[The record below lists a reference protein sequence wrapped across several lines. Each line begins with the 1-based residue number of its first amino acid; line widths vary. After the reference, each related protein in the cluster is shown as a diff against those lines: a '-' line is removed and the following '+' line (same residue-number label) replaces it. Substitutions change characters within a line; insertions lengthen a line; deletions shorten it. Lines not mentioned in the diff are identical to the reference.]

1 LAETAPMTDTAD
13 SASLH
18 PNFGSGQPSHDVVA
32 RLAGAPGIQRV
43 PSPKLTLFLRRNFLT
58 AETCQAVR
66 DRIDAIRRPSTLSD
80 HNGDPTFRT
89 SETCDLDSSD
99 PVVAAVEN
107 AILDLTGLDGTY
119 GEPMQGQRYAVGQE
133 FKQHTDYFE
142 PAGVDYERYCGVA
155 GNRTWTVMIY
165 LNEPDAG
172 GATRF
177 KAIDKIVQPETGK
190 LLAWDNRRPDGSLNA
205 ATLHHGMKVRSG
217 TKYVITKWFRERPW
231 GW

>member
-1 LAETAPMTDTAD
+1 MAAT
-13 SASLH
+13 
-18 PNFGSGQPSHDVVA
+18 
-32 RLAGAPGIQRV
+32 PGIQRV

-89 SETCDLDSSD
+89 SETCDLDSND
-99 PVVAAVEN
+99 PVVSAVEN
-107 AILDLTGLDGTY
+107 AILDLTGLDGKY

-165 LNEPDAG
+165 LNEPEAG